1 MPRIITIA
9 TAAVVALTGAAS
21 AQNYPW
27 KPEKPITLIVPWA
40 AGGSTDQV
48 SRVTAAEIEK
58 ALGQKVVVV
67 NQGGASGSIGTR
79 NAMQA
84 PPDGYTWTAGA
95 AKDLGTY
102 VISGLLD
109 TKIADWR
116 LYLNVVNVSILG
128 VNNNTPY
135 KSAQDV
141 VNAMKARP
149 GQVSVASAGINSSGH
164 AAIEAFTRALGLTYK
179 HVSYDGGNPA
189 VIATVAGETEVT
201 AQLAVE
207 QANMIRGNRLR
218 ALAVLSDQPLEL
230 EGYGTIPPITSAVAG
245 FKPDANYFGIFV
257 PKNVPAPVLQTLDM
271 VWKDVIMKSETLK
284 KYATANGALF
294 APAYGDEAQ
303 QLVGARD
310 PHHGVAAA
318 GRRQGQGVPRHGRHP
333 ETVAVRL
340 RRALPQHHAID
351 EAALGRSH
359 RRPYLGRLRHCRRL
373 RRLGHGPA
381 AVARDPAR
389 DCAGRRS
396 RAAWHRLHHFRI
408 DPAGSA

>member
-1 MPRIITIA
+1 MEEAMDRSKRVSLVIA
-9 TAAVVALTGAAS
+9 AALMVVAMVPAAP
-21 AQNYPW
+21 AQQW
-27 KPEKPITLIVPWA
+27 KPTKPITIIVPWA

-48 SRVTAAEIEK
+48 TRVTAAEIEK
-58 ALGQKVVVV
+58 ALGQKVVIV

-135 KSAQDV
+135 KSVQDV

-179 HVSYDGGNPA
+179 HVSYDGGTPA

-207 QANMIRGNRLR
+207 RAKMIR
-218 ALAVLSDQPLEL
+218 
-230 EGYGTIPPITSAVAG
+230 
-245 FKPDANYFGIFV
+245 
-257 PKNVPAPVLQTLDM
+257 
-271 VWKDVIMKSETLK
+271 
-284 KYATANGALF
+284 
-294 APAYGDEAQ
+294 
-303 QLVGARD
+303 
-310 PHHGVAAA
+310 
-318 GRRQGQGVPRHGRHP
+318 
-333 ETVAVRL
+333 
-340 RRALPQHHAID
+340 
-351 EAALGRSH
+351 
-359 RRPYLGRLRHCRRL
+359 
-373 RRLGHGPA
+373 
-381 AVARDPAR
+381 
-389 DCAGRRS
+389 
-396 RAAWHRLHHFRI
+396 
-408 DPAGSA
+408 